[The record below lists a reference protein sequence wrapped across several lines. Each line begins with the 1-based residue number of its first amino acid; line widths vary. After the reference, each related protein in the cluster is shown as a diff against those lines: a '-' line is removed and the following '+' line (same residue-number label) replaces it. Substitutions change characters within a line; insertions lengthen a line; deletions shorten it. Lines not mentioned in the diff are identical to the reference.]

1 MRIVVAVDWSDQAF
15 NAVQEVVR
23 LYTPEELTLVHAVDL
38 GFLENPA
45 VAQAM
50 ALQGYA
56 DFRRAMC
63 DAGQQLLDQTSALA
77 PPAGPTVRRLCEI
90 GPPAG
95 VILDTARSASA
106 DLVVLGARGRGRV
119 AELMLGSVSHRV
131 LMHATCS
138 TLVVKRPL
146 DSLRRVLVAV
156 EGADDA
162 ARLQGWFRKHPFNK
176 PVELSVMSVVPTPQ
190 YGDPPTV
197 PAFQLWAD
205 MAAKSA
211 QDLVADMTNALNG
224 PHYKVTGRTFKGDP
238 AAIIAREAA
247 GFDLVTVS
255 SHGRKGM
262 SRFLLGSVS
271 HAVSHKVACPILV
284 IR

>member
-38 GFLENPA
+38 GFLEKPA

-50 ALQGYA
+50 ALQGY
-56 DFRRAMC
+56 DEFRRAML
-63 DAGQQLLDQTSALA
+63 DAGRQLLDQTSALV
-77 PPAGPTVRRLCEI
+77 PPKVPTTRRLCEI
-90 GPPAG
+90 GSPAD

-106 DLVVLGARGRGRV
+106 DLVVVGARGRGRV

-131 LMHATCS
+131 LTHAACS

-156 EGADDA
+156 EGTDDA
-162 ARLQGWFRKHPFNK
+162 ARLQGWFRAHPFNK

-205 MAAKSA
+205 SASKSA
-211 QDLVADMTNALNG
+211 QNLVTDMTNALNG
-224 PHYKVTGRTFKGDP
+224 PHYKVTGLTFKGDA

-247 GFDLVTVS
+247 GFDLVIVG
-255 SHGRKGM
+255 SHGRK
-262 SRFLLGSVS
+262 RLEKFLLGSVS
-271 HAVSHKVACPILV
+271 HSVSHRAACPVLV
-284 IR
+284 VR